1 MSTWQKIVHFIQYDL
16 WRRTSSE
23 LKDGKRVKRVG
34 FGVLKTLILVVRGF
48 SSKQLNTA
56 ANALTYNLV
65 FAVVP
70 ILAMVLAIAKGFGF
84 AEVIEQQ
91 LQKSMLGETN
101 IMPEIMGMVN
111 RYLETAQGGTFIGIG
126 FEFIHCNFKLFTIC
140 LNIIKLL
147 L

>member
-91 LQKSMLGETN
+91 LQKRDEHYAGDHGNGQPLSGDGSGRHVHRYRIAHPYLG
-101 IMPEIMGMVN
+101 
-111 RYLETAQGGTFIGIG
+111 GI
-126 FEFIHCNFKLFTIC
+126 
-140 LNIIKLL
+140 
-147 L
+147 

>member
-101 IMPEIMGMVN
+101 IMPSP
-111 RYLETAQGGTFIGIG
+111 TT
-126 FEFIHCNFKLFTIC
+126 T
-140 LNIIKLL
+140 
-147 L
+147 